1 MGIYIFYV
9 YKNINSIN
17 EQYPQLNNLQSYNVN
32 YDRNKFENYQ
42 SSVSTISDLL
52 EVDTSVSELLE
63 KYNAIKDRQN
73 SYYQSLLELF
83 YFPTLNIWKNQF
95 TKDIDV
101 TLIGQNFL
109 NIDQFQDIPL
119 IQYWSDF
126 IKNIGDNIDSNEIS
140 SIQIGD
146 ITEIEGD
153 FFYIPINIDFIA
165 PNKRAFLLL
174 VDKLS
179 TTSNNRNIS
188 LLNEFFFYLLNTIQE
203 YKQEGIAQLREQYE
217 YIFPRDT
224 NEITIIG
231 YHLYQWAKFDT
242 ENILIDNDIINE
254 AIKKSIFCDE
264 TRQEKECFYSF
275 REKYRNIPQIAYTI
289 GMQGR
294 DNKLSD
300 LKNFLKNLPPIISV
314 TNFNFEKQNNDSFV
328 NNETTFKGQISFNA
342 YGKTIT
348 SEEI

>member
-1 MGIYIFYV
+1 LLVYIFYV
-9 YKNINSIN
+9 YKNVNTIN
-17 EQYPQLNNLQSYNVN
+17 EQYPQLHNLQSYNLN
-32 YDRNKFENYQ
+32 YDRKKFENYN
-42 SSVSTISDLL
+42 SSVSTITDLL
-52 EVDTSVSELLE
+52 EVDNSVSELLE

-73 SYYQSLLELF
+73 SYYESLLQLF

-95 TKDIDV
+95 TKDIDI
-101 TLIGQNFL
+101 TIIGQNFL

-126 IKNIGDNIDSNEIS
+126 VKNIGDNIDSNEIS

-146 ITEIEGD
+146 ITEMEGD

-203 YKQEGIAQLREQYE
+203 YKQEEIAQLREQYE

-231 YHLYQWAKFDT
+231 YHLYQWAKFDS
-242 ENILIDNDIINE
+242 ENILINNELIDE
-254 AIKKSIFCDE
+254 AIKKNIFCDE

-300 LKNFLKNLPPIISV
+300 LKNFLKNLPPIISI

-348 SEEI
+348 PEEI